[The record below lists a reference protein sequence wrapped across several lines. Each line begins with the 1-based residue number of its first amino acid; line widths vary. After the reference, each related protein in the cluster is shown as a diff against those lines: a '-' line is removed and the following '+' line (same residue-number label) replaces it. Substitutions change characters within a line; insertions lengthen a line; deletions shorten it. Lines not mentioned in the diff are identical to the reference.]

1 MNHRSAAPVF
11 LTILGAVGS
20 AFAQAGPVD
29 TPVAVSI
36 PATSLGDALRALAR
50 QSSLQILF
58 DPALVAGHSVPA
70 INEST
75 SPRAAIDV
83 WLKGTGLEA
92 FEQAPGII
100 VIRTRREISTS
111 VPDPPRAAR
120 PAAPLVPPAAENGS
134 SELQEITVT
143 ARKKDEKALDV
154 PVSITAFSQADLQ
167 RLNINSFTDYATK
180 TPNLTFSFGTA
191 NYGYVDSHT
200 IAIRGISGA
209 GTTGF
214 YIDDTPIPDSL
225 DPRVVDIA
233 RIEILKGPQGTLF
246 GQSSLGGNLRLI
258 TVSPTPGVDDAH
270 YSAKLGGTSGAGSP
284 DYGFDFA
291 GSHTLIDDALVARAV
306 GFYDHEGGY
315 MHRDAVDPNTGTTLA
330 DAANYGA
337 VESYGGSFA
346 LRWLMSDRFDVLF
359 RVMAQQSNSNGWL
372 APYAPLP
379 GFSIQSLTMN
389 RSNDIPEQARDKF
402 YLPSLLLKFKGSG
415 YSLTESLSYFDRSA
429 SQLEDGSEGSRDALV
444 ADWAGAASVPN
455 PNVFPYAGITGLY
468 TQNSAWPWTELV
480 SYRRTT
486 SETRL
491 SFDKTSFG
499 LSGVTGI
506 YLSRSYS
513 NTYINSGSSPLI
525 KQLGLNTDQASTDVN
540 NYFYGNSTPQSYCRT
555 VVGDTS
561 CSTYGSGLGW
571 ESSAPS
577 YHQDAALF
585 GELYYEFSNFEL
597 TAGGRYYHQTQ
608 TGSEFEAGAFN
619 FSELNIALPKTKQ
632 QGFDPK
638 LALKY
643 NFNPE
648 AMVYASFSKGFRAGG
663 AGTPL
668 PTAPASFF
676 AAIGQ
681 QPNTAT
687 TYTSDFVKN
696 YEIGGKIAFDEGRLE
711 ITGALF
717 QMNWSNIQQ
726 SIIAPVTAIA
736 LIVNAGD
743 ARVRGGEFELDAKP
757 APWVNLHVGAGYE
770 DAIITRGALYWQ
782 PTGSAVYNTPKLTAN
797 ASATFTVPFSAA
809 LSSFYTVDGGY
820 ISSSYSGTAGCQLN
834 VGPNG
839 LPIDYPASIYPNGY
853 QFFPC
858 PTVGPNNYQGYA
870 PKRAG
875 YVSLNARTGVTW
887 GKSELSLYANNL
899 SNAHPNLGDFS
910 PSSYP
915 AHDPNTG
922 YLVPRVATLQPFNL
936 GLQFRQRF

>member
-1 MNHRSAAPVF
+1 MSHRLVASV
-11 LTILGAVGS
+11 LVTILGAVGS
-20 AFAQAGPVD
+20 AYAQAGPVD
-29 TPVAVSI
+29 SPVAISI
-36 PATSLGDALRALAR
+36 PASSLGDGLRALAR
-50 QSSLQILF
+50 QSGLQILF
-58 DPALVAGHSVPA
+58 DPGLVVGHTIQA
-70 INEST
+70 INASI
-75 SPRAAIDV
+75 SPRTTIDA

-92 FEQAPGII
+92 FEQGPGII
-100 VIRTRREISTS
+100 IIRVRHENPTAAPE
-111 VPDPPRAAR
+111 PPRAAR
-120 PAAPLVPPAAENGS
+120 PTDTAVTPAADNGGL
-134 SELQEITVT
+134 EIQEITVT

-180 TPNLTFSFGTA
+180 TPNLTFSYGTA

-258 TVSPTPGVDDAH
+258 TVMPTPGVDDAH
-270 YSAKLGGTSGAGSP
+270 YGAKLGGTSGAGSP
-284 DYGFDFA
+284 DYGVDFA
-291 GSHTLIDDALVARAV
+291 GSHTLIDDTLVARIV

-315 MHRDAVDPNTGTTLA
+315 MHRDAVDPNTGATLA
-330 DAANYGA
+330 NVGNYGA

-346 LRWLMSDRFDVLF
+346 LRWLVNDHFDALF
-359 RVMAQQSNSNGWL
+359 RVMTQQSNSDGWL

-379 GFSIQSLTMN
+379 GFSIQTLTMN
-389 RSNDIPEQARDKF
+389 RTNNIQEQAHDEF

-415 YSLTESLSYFDRSA
+415 YSVTESLSYFDRSA

-444 ADWAGAASVPN
+444 ADWAGAASVSDPT
-455 PNVFPYAGITGLY
+455 VFPYAGITGMY
-468 TQNSAWPWTELV
+468 AQNTAWPWTELV

-499 LSGVTGI
+499 LSGVTGV
-506 YLSRSYS
+506 YLSKSYS

-525 KQLGLNTDQASTDVN
+525 QQLGLNTDQASTNVN
-540 NYFYGNSTPQSYCRT
+540 NYFYGNTTPQSYCRT
-555 VVGDTS
+555 FVGDTS

-577 YHQDAALF
+577 YHKDAALF
-585 GELYYEFSNFEL
+585 GELYYEFANFEL

-608 TGSEFEAGAFN
+608 TGNEFEAGAFN
-619 FSELNIALPKTKQ
+619 FSELNIVLPKTKQ

-643 NFNPE
+643 NFTPE

-668 PTAPASFF
+668 PTGPASFF

-696 YEIGGKIAFDEGRLE
+696 YEIGGKIAFDEGRIE

-717 QMNWSNIQQ
+717 QMDWSNIQQ
-726 SIIAPVTAIA
+726 SIIA

-743 ARVRGGEFELDAKP
+743 ARVRGGEFEFDARP
-757 APWVNLHVGAGYE
+757 VRWADLHVGAGYE
-770 DAIITRGALYWQ
+770 QSIITRGALYWQ
-782 PTGSAVYNTPKLTAN
+782 PTGSAVYNTPELTLD
-797 ASATFTVPFSAA
+797 ASVTFTVPFSDSI
-809 LSSFYTVDGGY
+809 SSFYTVDGGY
-820 ISSSYSGTAGCQLN
+820 IGSSYSGTAGCQLN

-839 LPIDYPASIYPNGY
+839 LPADYPASSYPSGY

-858 PTVGPNNYQGYA
+858 PTAGPNNDQGSA

-875 YVSLNARTGVTW
+875 YVSLNARTGLTW
-887 GKSELSLYANNL
+887 GKSELALYANNL

-915 AHDPNTG
+915 AHDPTTG
-922 YLVPRVATLQPFNL
+922 YLMPRVATLQPFNL

>member
-1 MNHRSAAPVF
+1 MKNQVIALITFAFLGGFGVSSALAGSNDNPNSDAVPAARSAF
-11 LTILGAVGS
+11 
-20 AFAQAGPVD
+20 QAD
-29 TPVAVSI
+29 
-36 PATSLGDALRALAR
+36 SL
-50 QSSLQILF
+50 
-58 DPALVAGHSVPA
+58 
-70 INEST
+70 E
-75 SPRAAIDV
+75 
-83 WLKGTGLEA
+83 
-92 FEQAPGII
+92 
-100 VIRTRREISTS
+100 
-111 VPDPPRAAR
+111 
-120 PAAPLVPPAAENGS
+120 
-134 SELQEITVT
+134 EITVT

-180 TPNLTFSFGTA
+180 TPNLTFSYGTA

-258 TVSPTPGVDDAH
+258 TVAPTPGNDDAH

-291 GSHTLIDDALVARAV
+291 GSQTLIDDALVARVV
-306 GFYDHEGGY
+306 GFYDHEGGF
-315 MHRDAVDPNTGTTLA
+315 MHRDAVDPNTGATLA
-330 DAANYGA
+330 DEGNYGA
-337 VESYGGSFA
+337 VQSYGGSFA
-346 LRWLMSDRFDVLF
+346 LRWLVSDHFDALF
-359 RVMAQQSNSNGWL
+359 RVMAQQSNTAGWL

-379 GFSIQSLTMN
+379 DFSVQSLTMN
-389 RSNDIPEQARDKF
+389 RSNDVPERARDQF

-429 SQLEDGSEGSRDALV
+429 TQLEDGSEGSRDALV
-444 ADWAGAASVPN
+444 ADWAGAASLSN
-455 PNVFPYAGITGLY
+455 PNVLPYAGITGLY
-468 TQNSAWPWTELV
+468 AQNSPWAWTENV
-480 SYRRTT
+480 SYRRAT

-491 SFDKTSFG
+491 SFDRTSFG

-525 KQLGLNTDQASTDVN
+525 QQLGLNTDQASTNVN
-540 NYFYGNSTPQSYCRT
+540 NYFYGNTTPQSYCRT
-555 VVGDTS
+555 FVGDTS

-577 YHQDAALF
+577 YHKDAALF

-608 TGSEFEAGAFN
+608 TGREFEAGAFN
-619 FSELNIALPKTKQ
+619 FSELNIVLPETKQ

-638 LALKY
+638 VALKY
-643 NFNPE
+643 KFSPD
-648 AMVYASFSKGFRAGG
+648 AMIYASFSKGFRAGG

-668 PTAPASFF
+668 PTGPLSFF

-696 YEIGGKIAFDEGRLE
+696 YEIGGKVAFDDHKVE

-743 ARVRGGEFELDAKP
+743 ARVRGGEFEIDAKP
-757 APWVNLHVGAGYE
+757 VAWVDLHFGAGYE
-770 DAIITRGALYWQ
+770 NSVITRGVLYWQ

-797 ASATFTVPFSAA
+797 ANITFTVPFSSD

-820 ISSSYSGTAGCQLN
+820 VGSSYSGTAGCQLN

-839 LPIDYPASIYPNGY
+839 LPVDYPASSFPNGF

-858 PTVGPNNYQGYA
+858 PSVGPNNEQGYA
-870 PKRAG
+870 PRRAG
-875 YVSLNARTGVTW
+875 YVSINARTGLTW
-887 GKSELSLYANNL
+887 GRSEISLYANNL
-899 SNAHPNLGDFS
+899 SNARPNLGDFS

-922 YLVPRVATLQPFNL
+922 FLIPRVATLQPFNM